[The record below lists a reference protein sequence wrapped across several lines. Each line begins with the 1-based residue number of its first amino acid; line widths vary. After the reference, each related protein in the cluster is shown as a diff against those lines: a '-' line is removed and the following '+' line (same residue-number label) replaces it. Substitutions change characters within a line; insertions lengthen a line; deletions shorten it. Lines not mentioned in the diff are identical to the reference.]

1 MPNRSVRFAEN
12 PQVLPVDQFET
23 EDGVNINEV
32 CWHSS
37 SEIRRMAWLFAAIVR
52 FFRGQAINNGQQ
64 DLMEIHFLPE
74 ELTTTHGVETLIRDT
89 QNVQS
94 LMRDAHF
101 SAVMN
106 EQQRQYNLQHTDAN
120 ALAAISIH
128 HSGRAADRA
137 RGIGLKHYHE
147 RE

>member
-1 MPNRSVRFAEN
+1 MPNKSVRFGEN
-12 PQVLPVDQFET
+12 PQVLPIDQFEI
-23 EDGVNINEV
+23 EDEVNINDV

-37 SEIRRMAWLFAAIVR
+37 SEIRRMTLHSAAIVR
-52 FFRGQAINNGQQ
+52 FFRGQGQVAN
-64 DLMEIHFLPE
+64 HFLKE
-74 ELTTTHGVETLIRDT
+74 ELATTHGVETWIRDT

-94 LMRDAHF
+94 LMRDIHF

-106 EQQRQYNLQHTDAN
+106 EQQRQYNLQHTDID

>member
-1 MPNRSVRFAEN
+1 
-12 PQVLPVDQFET
+12 
-23 EDGVNINEV
+23 
-32 CWHSS
+32 
-37 SEIRRMAWLFAAIVR
+37 
-52 FFRGQAINNGQQ
+52 
-64 DLMEIHFLPE
+64 MEIHFLPE

-94 LMRDAHF
+94 LRDVHF

-120 ALAAISIH
+120 ALAAMSIH
-128 HSGRAADRA
+128 HSSSAAERA
-137 RGIGLKHYHE
+137 RGIGLKHYNE